1 MKSLLFAP
9 LSRTRNSTKFLLTF
23 VRNMLPLS
31 WWERQKKNLCE
42 KNFFF
47 NAKEKVSRK
56 FKGEKVSRL
65 HNLLR
70 TLYHQSS
77 EHEKL
82 QRKLFSLKWFPSNRV
97 LLLTTRRFTWN
108 RAGKSCWHEGR
119 KSFPYK
125 PCRNI
130 SSITFFHAT
139 HVRLF
144 TLMTACLNAIKIC
157 SEIIFKTFLLLIAMK
172 NDTVMFLISNVCYAT
187 WEKAVKSITLWLK
200 IETSKAFATIKLPHT
215 RCCPALSIALI
226 AIFNYFFHLTRVWLW
241 KCRLKN
247 ENFIGIVTSAQHG
260 IITFRSR

>member
-1 MKSLLFAP
+1 MQS
-9 LSRTRNSTKFLLTF
+9 
-23 VRNMLPLS
+23 
-31 WWERQKKNLCE
+31 
-42 KNFFF
+42 
-47 NAKEKVSRK
+47 AKEKVSRK

-77 EHEKL
+77 EHGKL
-82 QRKLFSLKWFPSNRV
+82 QRKLFFSLKWFPSNRV
-97 LLLTTRRFTWN
+97 LLLTTKGLREIARVKAVGT
-108 RAGKSCWHEGR
+108 KEE

-172 NDTVMFLISNVCYAT
+172 NDTVMFLISNVSYVT
-187 WEKAVKSITLWLK
+187 WEKAMKSITLWLN
-200 IETSKAFATIKLPHT
+200 IEASKAFPTIKLPHT

-241 KCRLKN
+241 KRRLKN